1 MSEQTANGDLLRC
14 SVVSVDV
21 PFWRMVFFLIKLC
34 VAAIPAGI
42 VLAVTYALLALVVS
56 ALTMA
61 VGLPLLR

>member
-1 MSEQTANGDLLRC
+1 MSEQTTNGDLLRC

-21 PFWRMVFFLIKLC
+21 PFWRMVFFLIKLS

-42 VLAVTYALLALVVS
+42 VLAVAYVLLALVVS